1 MMDDALT
8 ADIKLVLKKYF
19 GVVTVSKLRD
29 VEYAD
34 AHMSMYNLLKNIVSD
49 SNGSLVEKYY
59 KTFLDTF
66 AVLAETTEGFKLE
79 RMFYGIQFM
88 TKDFDIVNGYTNMMS
103 LVSATYLPSERYSG
117 IRFITMNKV
126 LDSFVP
132 AGSRSYITSYYK
144 LD

>member
-1 MMDDALT
+1 MDDALT

-29 VEYAD
+29 IEYAD
-34 AHMSMYNLLKNIVSD
+34 AHMSMYNLLKNIVSEN
-49 SNGSLVEKYY
+49 NGSLVEKYY
-59 KTFLDTF
+59 GLFLDTF
-66 AVLAETTEGFKLE
+66 AKLAEANEDFKLE

-103 LVSATYLPSERYSG
+103 LVSATYLLSERYDG
-117 IRFITMNKV
+117 VRFISMNKV

-132 AGSRSYITSYYK
+132 DSSRSYFTNYYK
-144 LD
+144 IT